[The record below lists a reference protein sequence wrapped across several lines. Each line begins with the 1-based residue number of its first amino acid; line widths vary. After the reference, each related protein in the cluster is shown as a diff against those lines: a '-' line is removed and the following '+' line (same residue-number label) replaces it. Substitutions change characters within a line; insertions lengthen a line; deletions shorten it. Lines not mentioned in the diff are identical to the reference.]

1 MASKTQ
7 ESTQEIQ
14 AMIQVLQS
22 GAEEAVE
29 AMERG
34 KRQADSCVDQS
45 EVASQALISITN
57 AVHQTHDA
65 NEQISH
71 AAKEQSQVSREISE
85 RLESIVS
92 IAEQTA
98 SGADQ
103 TAISSHEV
111 ARLSEELRLSVD
123 EFKV

>member
-1 MASKTQ
+1 MRLHLWLLVAAALAPLASSNHLDFNGTHF
-7 ESTQEIQ
+7 
-14 AMIQVLQS
+14 
-22 GAEEAVE
+22 VE
-29 AMERG
+29 
-34 KRQADSCVDQS
+34 VDDKG
-45 EVASQALISITN
+45 EF
-57 AVHQTHDA
+57 
-65 NEQISH
+65 
-71 AAKEQSQVSREISE
+71 
-85 RLESIVS
+85 VS